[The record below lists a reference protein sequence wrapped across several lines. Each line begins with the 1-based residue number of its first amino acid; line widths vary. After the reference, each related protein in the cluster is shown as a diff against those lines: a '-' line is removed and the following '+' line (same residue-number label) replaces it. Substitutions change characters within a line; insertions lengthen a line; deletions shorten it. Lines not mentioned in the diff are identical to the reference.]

1 MATMEEDGYIMKE
14 LPSAMVT
21 PSSLDE
27 ERPNHGVKKPTRD
40 EVELA
45 RFGKR
50 QQLKVSNSLRI
61 VCDLTGQADPLCDRE
76 ISG

>member
-14 LPSAMVT
+14 LPSTVVM

-27 ERPNHGVKKPTRD
+27 ERPKYGVKKPTRD

-50 QQLKVSNSLRI
+50 QQLKVSKFL
-61 VCDLTGQADPLCDRE
+61 
-76 ISG
+76 